1 LFSWLNEHI
10 NERFHRDDFVTFIGL
25 FDLPGLQNLTSRPNS
40 LDQFAINF
48 ANERLHNFVQKELF
62 ETHVAEYNGI
72 SRFVL
77 QIPYFDNSEC
87 VRHLQN

>member
-1 LFSWLNEHI
+1 MNTSMNVSIAMILSPLSAFS
-10 NERFHRDDFVTFIGL
+10 TFL
-25 FDLPGLQNLTSRPNS
+25 ASWPNS

-48 ANERLHNFVQKELF
+48 ANKRLHNFVQKELF
-62 ETHVAEYNGI
+62 KTHIAEYNGI

-87 VRHLQN
+87 V